1 MQNTDIEF
9 TIGLNTS
16 PAERDFAEFQKRL
29 KHNDKINTLNTLRS
43 NANSSYSSLMNAGR
57 WVRSGDAYEV
67 QNYERM
73 LRQQASRIRG
83 LDRTLRQSFTI
94 SPREFT
100 LKGGSYYNMPPAVIG
115 SAQTAYNNYAFRRDA
130 FNNMMGRAGQNV
142 LALPAP
148 RLTAED
154 ILNNAVKNTSD
165 VLNEEELK
173 KQQKENKEII
183 SEEKSI
189 NRERDAG
196 IIKLFKITAILA
208 LIKKALQG
216 LKNLGKFT
224 IEQNLESTARD
235 VKERGFFSIDA
246 YGARHSNVDKER
258 ASILRGVQHYG
269 KATPFSMEDFDNA
282 VKSLQELRSK
292 AESGQGISSEQ
303 KVISLDRLSR
313 LLGLDW
319 NVSKMLTN
327 PNLDLTN
334 IISEGMEKVEK
345 FLPELDKLDDISKSL
360 FINDVLEVFGS
371 KLADAMQYN
380 SNLNLRTGGTET
392 VIQQVKNVGQDVWGA
407 VDYTLVAKKFTDAFA
422 DAMSTSDK
430 FKKALGAFFAPAGEK
445 VADVMQDAEL
455 WLQKDLDMIQLGK
468 EGVVLGKELQA
479 GENKSIKD
487 KIEVDLAKQY
497 YKNRKTVFAE
507 EREAFGKKEQHTFEE
522 ILHHA
527 LFTPEALKSG
537 LVENRAEWFAERAM
551 ISKFYALSKNKD
563 GTYQSLG
570 ELQKRKGITNKENQF
585 LAMLINE
592 LGEGTSFD
600 SIKGWE
606 RAANTAAGAK
616 FFKGTGEDS
625 MGDFALWMNFEDY
638 IKEMVGEDW
647 WNNIKYQML
656 TSPGSFIGSSG
667 MPFTSAHITNDIN
680 KDGKIDGN
688 ITITLVKSDGST
700 ETHEAP
706 LSVHQ
711 DATKQVISYTTNFNG
726 GK

>member
-16 PAERDFAEFQKRL
+16 PAEKDFAEFQKRL

-73 LRQQASRIRG
+73 LRQQASKIRG

-115 SAQTAYNNYAFRRDA
+115 SAQTAYNNYTLRRNA
-130 FNNMMGRAGQNV
+130 FNNMMGRAGQNI

-269 KATPFSMEDFDNA
+269 KAAPFSMEDFDNA

-392 VIQQVKNVGQDVWGA
+392 VIQQVKNAGQDVWGA

-445 VADVMQDAEL
+445 VADVIQDVEL

-507 EREAFGKKEQHTFEE
+507 EQEAFGKKGQHTFEE

-585 LAMLINE
+585 LTMLIDE

-616 FFKGTGEDS
+616 FFKGTGEDP

-638 IKEMVGEDW
+638 IKEMIGEDW